1 MRQSQPTIP
10 LQMQISRPTAVH
22 SMEMRILFRLLN
34 IDEMH
39 KEENMKHQTNFEKR
53 QRDCAGGHVTGRR
66 DRLILTL
73 PLDPILS
80 RKMSRY
86 S

>member
-1 MRQSQPTIP
+1 
-10 LQMQISRPTAVH
+10 
-22 SMEMRILFRLLN
+22 MEAHNLLN

-39 KEENMKHQTNFEKR
+39 KEESMKLIEKR

-73 PLDPILS
+73 S
-80 RKMSRY
+80 WVRS

>member
-1 MRQSQPTIP
+1 
-10 LQMQISRPTAVH
+10 
-22 SMEMRILFRLLN
+22 MEMRILFRLLN

-66 DRLILTL
+66 A
-73 PLDPILS
+73 LS
-80 RKMSRY
+80 
-86 S
+86 